1 MEPLSYLNYLTTMLI
16 IYSIIF
22 LIACVILAKSGALLV
37 KSLKKL
43 ALYFHLSEFTI
54 AFILVG
60 IVTSLPEL
68 FVGITSALGKAS
80 NLSLGNA
87 IGSNIVDLT
96 LIIGLTVVL
105 TRGIRVRS
113 SIAGKDT
120 LYMSIIALLP
130 FLFILNGHLSRIEGG
145 ILVGVFLLYLL
156 RLFYRKKEFE
166 RSVFSQIKNVSVKIR
181 NRSKPLISNLL
192 FSVLGLFLL
201 ILSAWLIVKTSSIL
215 ALALNIPLVLVGLL
229 IVSIGTSLP
238 ELAFGIKAG
247 FSGHKEMIIGNLFGS
262 VIANSCLVLGV
273 TSLIYPITLTNVNL
287 FLITA
292 FFMLISVML
301 FATFIRSKE
310 KLSSLEGILLIAI
323 YVIFIIV
330 TFMAR

>member
-1 MEPLSYLNYLTTMLI
+1 MLI

-22 LIACVILAKSGALLV
+22 LISCVVLAKSGALLV

-60 IVTSLPEL
+60 LATSLPEL
-68 FVGITSALGKAS
+68 FVGITSALDKAS

-87 IGSNIVDLT
+87 IGSTIVDLT

-113 SIAGKDT
+113 SIARKDT
-120 LYMSIIALLP
+120 LYMSILALLP

-145 ILVGVFLLYLL
+145 VLVSVFFLYLL
-156 RLFYRKKEFE
+156 RLFYRKKEFRQSISKNSFVE
-166 RSVFSQIKNVSVKIR
+166 IKDRKKIVV
-181 NRSKPLISNLL
+181 NNLL
-192 FSVLGLFLL
+192 LSILGLFLL
-201 ILSAWLIVKTSSIL
+201 ILSAWLIVKTGSVF

-229 IVSIGTSLP
+229 IMSVGTSLP

-247 FSGHKEMIIGNLFGS
+247 FGGHKEMIVGNLFGS
-262 VIANSCLVLGV
+262 IVANSCLVLGV

-287 FLITA
+287 FLIIA

-301 FATFIRSKE
+301 FGTFIRSKE

-323 YVIFIIV
+323 YVIFVIV
-330 TFMAR
+330 TFMAK